1 MKKVLLLALLAG
13 GVSQAVAQTTA
24 DQPGTIQIMEPG
36 YVPGIGYRKID
47 GRFVRVERESFSDRA
62 VGVVYDNATL
72 AGSSGRYTFTG
83 SGFGNKQI
91 LDDTSFTPGPWAT
104 QATRNLASFDMGLGN
119 TGPAGAWDVLFEIFD
134 INDNNFAGQGGTNN
148 PMIADTSTPLAEF
161 IYTGFSYATNNGALF
176 TAVDIPGADVA
187 VSAGDAGVVIRL
199 TVGTFDAGT
208 GTFTPSTGATPGGFI
223 LACNSGTVGP
233 STAFADYRNSASV
246 GFTDVSYGRD
256 VPVGGVYDT
265 IISGNATIN
274 AAAGPGNDR
283 RATAIGLAA
292 GGAQWYNM
300 MWGWRG
306 DIGATAPACESFTL
320 GADNAFAS
328 DSETLAANG
337 VKWYCVTL
345 GSDVIDENGK
355 YIDFDT
361 EGSTA
366 DAAIAIY
373 NGDGTVITF
382 DDDSGSGVNAQLS
395 FGLGRRAA
403 VGDGV
408 QYDGRNFDDTTTLL
422 RGLGAGTYYV
432 AVAASSAV
440 ASFGDGFSATGN
452 GDAGAVTLRVRSNQA
467 GGALDP
473 SVAPIATRIVGIS
486 AEDPILAPG
495 GQTPSVA
502 LFGPGVIWYDVQ
514 ICTPSSVDLPI
525 TISENASTSALNSR
539 FFIFDDAGNLVS
551 DQTGSTAARA
561 TVTFTD
567 APVLAA
573 GTYYIAHTYLAN
585 DLNANPE
592 TDGRWHL
599 RPRSGDAGFTF
610 QLDLSV
616 GYSECAGG
624 GPSCD
629 YDYNQDEN
637 VDLTDAQQMAQV
649 FVGLLVPEANWL
661 DGDLNGD
668 ENADLTDAQI
678 LASYVVTGTCGL

>member
-13 GVSQAVAQTTA
+13 GVSQAVAQTSA

-36 YVPGIGYRKID
+36 FVPGVGYRKID
-47 GRFVRVERESFSDRA
+47 GRFVRMERESFSNRA
-62 VGVVYDNATL
+62 VGVVYDNATA
-72 AGSSGRYTFTG
+72 AGGSGRYTFTG
-83 SGFGNKQI
+83 AGIGNKQL
-91 LDDTSFTPGPWAT
+91 LDDTGFTPGPWAT
-104 QATRNLASFDMGLGN
+104 QAVRNLASFDMGLCN
-119 TGPAGAWDVLFEIFD
+119 TGAAGAYDVLFEIID
-134 INDNNFAGQGGTNN
+134 TNDNNFVGQGGANN
-148 PMIADTSTPLAEF
+148 PMVVTTATPLAEF
-161 IYTGFSYATNNGALF
+161 IYTGFNFAVNNGALY

-187 VSAGDAGVVIRL
+187 VPAGDAGVVIRL
-199 TVGTFDAGT
+199 TVGTYDAGT
-208 GTFTPSTGATPGGFI
+208 DTFTPATGAGPGGFI

-233 STAFADYRNSASV
+233 SAAFADYRNSASV
-246 GFTDVSYGRD
+246 GFTEVSYGRD

-265 IISGNATIN
+265 IVSGNAVIN
-274 AAAGPGNDR
+274 AAAPGNDR
-283 RATAIGLAA
+283 RATSIAA
-292 GGAQWYNM
+292 GAGFQWYNM

-306 DIGATAPACESFTL
+306 DIGATAPACESFAF

-337 VKWYCVTL
+337 VKWYCLTL
-345 GSDVIDENGK
+345 AGDVIDENNQ

-373 NGDGTVITF
+373 NSEGTVVTF

-395 FGLGRRAA
+395 FGMGRRAA
-403 VGDGV
+403 EGDGL
-408 QYDGRNFDDTTTLL
+408 QYDGRNFDDTTAVL

-495 GQTPSVA
+495 GQTPNVA

-514 ICTPSSVDLPI
+514 ICTPSSADLPI
-525 TISENASTSALNSR
+525 TISESAATSALNSR
-539 FFIFDDAGNLVS
+539 FFIFDGAGNLVS
-551 DQTGSTAARA
+551 DQTGSAAARA

-585 DLNANPE
+585 DLNASPE

-599 RPRSGDAGFTF
+599 RPRSGDAGFAF
-610 QLDLSV
+610 QLDIAV